1 MRHSPAALASV
12 ALLLTAAPAFATV
25 RTFNA
30 VMNGAQEPTP
40 SGGTGTATVTI
51 DDVSGLTTVNGAF
64 TGLTSPANNAHLHG
78 LAAPGSPAPALFTPT
93 FTPATSGTVSG
104 SGTLTGANLA
114 GALAGLTYIN
124 IHSVN
129 FTGGEIRGQVLAV
142 AAAPAVPTWGIGL
155 LTLSIASLGAWLISC
170 RRVISAGA

>member
-64 TGLTSPANNAHLHG
+64 TGLTSAANNAHLHG
-78 LAAPGSPAPALFTPT
+78 LAAPGSPAPASSPSRSPQPPRERSRAARRSRAPT
-93 FTPATSGTVSG
+93 SRARSPA
-104 SGTLTGANLA
+104 
-114 GALAGLTYIN
+114 
-124 IHSVN
+124 
-129 FTGGEIRGQVLAV
+129 
-142 AAAPAVPTWGIGL
+142 
-155 LTLSIASLGAWLISC
+155 
-170 RRVISAGA
+170 